1 MKKALSVCTCLC
13 TFSVWEIQFHV
24 FCEPQMLDGE
34 HCNLVS
40 IFSPWLEGNLIIF
53 NHLPKAHL
61 GQHLK
66 RTLATFCCSR
76 AFINTVN
83 FQHFFQ
89 VQDAPFKNHIS
100 FFVCFFLQCCQMDW
114 RSQAFKGCFHP
125 WNLHW
130 FLSIPLMILWVIDGE
145 KLICT
150 PKNFSLKSCTLWPE
164 SFL

>member
-66 RTLATFCCSR
+66 RTLATFCCSL

-89 VQDAPFKNHIS
+89 VQDALFKNHNK
-100 FFVCFFLQCCQMDW
+100 FFGCFFFAVVPDGLKVTSIQ
-114 RSQAFKGCFHP
+114 R
-125 WNLHW
+125 L
-130 FLSIPLMILWVIDGE
+130 LS
-145 KLICT
+145 
-150 PKNFSLKSCTLWPE
+150 SLKLALISLN
-164 SFL
+164 SFDDIVSH

>member
-100 FFVCFFLQCCQMDW
+100 FFGFFFAVLPDGLKVTSIQ
-114 RSQAFKGCFHP
+114 R
-125 WNLHW
+125 L
-130 FLSIPLMILWVIDGE
+130 LS
-145 KLICT
+145 
-150 PKNFSLKSCTLWPE
+150 SLKHALISLN
-164 SFL
+164 SFDDIVSH

>member
-1 MKKALSVCTCLC
+1 
-13 TFSVWEIQFHV
+13 
-24 FCEPQMLDGE
+24 MLDGE

-66 RTLATFCCSR
+66 RTLATFCCSL

-83 FQHFFQ
+83 FQHIFQ

-100 FFVCFFLQCCQMDW
+100 FF
-114 RSQAFKGCFHP
+114 GCFSFAVLP
-125 WNLHW
+125 DGLKVTSIQRL
-130 FLSIPLMILWVIDGE
+130 LS
-145 KLICT
+145 
-150 PKNFSLKSCTLWPE
+150 SLKLALISLN
-164 SFL
+164 SFDDIVSH